1 MATFQNTVTI
11 RRAIE
16 DVFAFLADFE
26 NVPTWNYAIVE
37 TKKTSPG
44 PVGVGSTYRQLRS
57 IPDTSEEGF
66 EVTAFEPTS
75 RLEVHGSI
83 GHFIATI
90 SYTAHAY
97 GRRDTPDQCCKPQ
110 AFLRCIAAAGS
121 PRRLQGQGVGG
132 SQPRHAQ
139 AGPGNRTA
147 DMTGRGRSRADNCL
161 RRAPP
166 RQRAPRRGLAS

>member
-1 MATFQNTVTI
+1 MVATFQNTVTI

-75 RLEVHGSI
+75 RLEAHGSI

-90 SYTAHAY
+90 SYLL
-97 GRRDTPDQCCKPQ
+97 TPTGDGTRLTCCKPQ
-110 AFLRCIAAAGS
+110 AFLRCIATAGS

-147 DMTGRGRSRADNCL
+147 DMTRDERKSTYPWVNGC
-161 RRAPP
+161 RRKNHC
-166 RQRAPRRGLAS
+166 